1 MKLGRY
7 WLRVENLNVRFSAI
21 DYELLKKSIETFR
34 QNKQL
39 VTKLIINQF
48 YISFCVCSK
57 LIRATRCAC
66 CFVELTERAR

>member
-48 YISFCVCSK
+48 YISVFLCSK
-57 LIRATRCAC
+57 LIRATRCVTYVAHA
-66 CFVELTERAR
+66 VLLN